1 MSKGGCENKLHKYGD
16 LFSQLPSLIFT
27 KGANISGGHCML
39 CYVYFYIMVVFV
51 ALPFI

>member
-1 MSKGGCENKLHKYGD
+1 MSEGGCENKLHKYRY
-16 LFSQLPSLIFT
+16 LFSQPPLLIFT

-51 ALPFI
+51 ALPLI